1 MMARLKWGVA
11 SRGSSSMAVWYS
23 AIAASVLAL
32 SDQDN
37 AYG

>member
-1 MMARLKWGVA
+1 MMARLWWGNA
-11 SRGSSSMAVWYS
+11 LRGSSSMVVWYS

-37 AYG
+37 A